1 MRLPLLLIIAGML
14 AAAADDPVFRLENL
28 AISQRM
34 PLAEGQPQPDHRLSL
49 VADLPRNAAIL
60 RLLILALLALLL
72 AFVGLLLTTG
82 RMEVG
87 LPVLG
92 GVLFIG
98 FAASQIGRDTEV
110 ARSPADDGR

>member
-1 MRLPLLLIIAGML
+1 MIRIQTGIHDAMATQSQAASARLFLALLS
-14 AAAADDPVFRLENL
+14 RLR
-28 AISQRM
+28 A
-34 PLAEGQPQPDHRLSL
+34 
-49 VADLPRNAAIL
+49 RNAAIL

-82 RMEVG
+82 RIEVG
-87 LPVLG
+87 VPVLG

-98 FAASQIGRDTEV
+98 FSASQIGRDTEV

>member
-1 MRLPLLLIIAGML
+1 MMVQLKTTDRKAMTTFFPVAFARVFLALLSRLRA
-14 AAAADDPVFRLENL
+14 
-28 AISQRM
+28 
-34 PLAEGQPQPDHRLSL
+34 H
-49 VADLPRNAAIL
+49 NAAIL